1 MSIGQKI
8 WQWNLKSAP
17 VYWFAQGKYKK
28 GLGIWAFWIALW
40 TILAFALTKPKA
52 KDPKKFS
59 PITHHNNTNKE
70 YSNV

>member
-1 MSIGQKI
+1 MGIGQKI

-28 GLGIWAFWIALW
+28 GLGIWTFWIAFW

-52 KDPKKFS
+52 KNTDMFKPTN
-59 PITHHNNTNKE
+59 PNNINKKE